1 MARQRIHE
9 IVHEYGRDVLEHERM
24 RIEKH
29 CYQHGAV
36 TTFEHSVRVA
46 CLAVYFADRLHLWRH
61 VDLRSLVRAALL
73 HDYFLYDWH
82 YDGDGSHK
90 LHGFTHPRRA
100 LTNALH
106 DFDLNPVERDSILRH
121 MFPLTP
127 VPPRYIEG
135 YLVTMA
141 DKISATRETFSMAR
155 FSKPQLDPVPARLAL
170 TDGSE
175 SAQKTND
182 GDDEAEHQEETIR

>member
-1 MARQRIHE
+1 MLARQRIHE
-9 IVHEYGRDVLEHERM
+9 LVHEYGHDVLDHERM

-46 CLAVYFADRLHLWRH
+46 CLAVYFADRLHLWRF

-82 YDGDGSHK
+82 HDDGGTHR

-100 LTNALH
+100 LTNALE

-127 VPPRYIEG
+127 IPPRYVEG

-155 FSKPQLDPVPARLAL
+155 FSKPALAPVPERHAI
-170 TDGSE
+170 TDGRG
-175 SAQKTND
+175 KT
-182 GDDEAEHQEETIR
+182 A